1 MAGEGGCYRLRGV
14 VKPLSPS
21 DATRL
26 AEVYETLREYLR
38 SKCYTR
44 EAGGALVSSCRS
56 PRGSDGGFLI
66 AFWVEPPTLTHGGVE
81 AVIGFTVESSSPH
94 GAVEGFSLISEALA
108 RVAPARFTVKLS

>member
-1 MAGEGGCYRLRGV
+1 MRGEGCYRIRGV

-26 AEVYETLREYLR
+26 AEVYEALREELR
-38 SKCYTR
+38 SRCYTR
-44 EAGGALVSSCRS
+44 EAGGAIVSSC
-56 PRGSDGGFLI
+56 PGPEGSSGGFLA

-81 AVIGFTVESSSPH
+81 AVIGFTVESSSPN
-94 GAVEGFSLISEALA
+94 GAVEGFSILAEALA